1 MNAIGVDFDNTIID
15 YSHVFYD
22 LALAKGLISSNI
34 NRNKATIKNFI
45 VNNYGNEKWTKLQ
58 GEVYGKEI
66 HRAKPFK
73 GVKET
78 FREIKKRGYMIK
90 IVSHRTKF
98 PYLGKRYD
106 LHKAAKQWIKENDF
120 LSDENIGITD
130 KDIFFETEMESKIK
144 KINELNFK
152 LFVDDLIHILES
164 IESNTIKVL
173 FGTNAKEKSQ
183 VENIYCIDSWTNLL
197 KII

>member
-1 MNAIGVDFDNTIID
+1 MNVIGVDFDNTIID

-22 LALAKGLISSNI
+22 LALAKKLIPLNI
-34 NRNKATIKNFI
+34 KRNKSSIKNYI
-45 VNNYGNEKWTKLQ
+45 VDNYGNDKWTSLQ

-66 HRAKPFK
+66 QRAKPYK

-78 FREIKKRGYMIK
+78 FREVRKRGYVIK

-106 LHKAAKQWIKENDF
+106 LHKAAKQWIKKNDF

-130 KDIFFETEMESKIK
+130 KDIFFEAEMESKIK
-144 KINELNFK
+144 KINELKFK
-152 LFVDDLIHILES
+152 IFVDDLIHILEC
-164 IESNTIKVL
+164 IENNTTKVL
-173 FGTNAKEKSQ
+173 FGSNTKEKSQ
-183 VENIYCIDSWTNLL
+183 VENLYCIDSWTNLL